1 MRMTDSMIGT
11 NTGKPLML
19 RRMERRDEPLLQAL
33 YESSFPPAERRP
45 WNDVVALHDGDGRF
59 EVHVLDVGGDVAGM
73 LTEWRFD
80 TLRYVEHFAVFPSMR
95 GGGVG
100 ARSIGML
107 LGADTRPVVLE
118 VELPEGGADDMTR
131 RRVRF
136 YERCGF
142 VSFPAFSYIQPP
154 YSPGLPSL
162 ELMLMASSEAVDLED
177 ATRLLHTHVYGVDC
191 R

>member
-1 MRMTDSMIGT
+1 MKMTDNMIGT
-11 NTGKPLML
+11 DMGRPLTL
-19 RRMERRDEPLLQAL
+19 RRMERRDEPHLQAL
-33 YESSFPPAERRP
+33 YENSFPPAERRP
-45 WNDVVALHDGDGRF
+45 WGDVVALHDGDGRF

-80 TLRYVEHFAVFPSMR
+80 TLRYVEHFAVLPSMR

-100 ARSIGML
+100 ARAISQL
-107 LGADTRPVVLE
+107 LDADMRPVVLE
-118 VELPEGGADDMTR
+118 VEIPEGDEDDMTR

-142 VSFPAFSYIQPP
+142 MPFPSFRYIQPP

-162 ELMLMASSEAVDLED
+162 ELMLMASSESVSLEE

>member
-1 MRMTDSMIGT
+1 MKMTDSMIGT
-11 NTGKPLML
+11 DMGRPLML
-19 RRMERRDEPLLQAL
+19 RRMERRDEPHLQAL
-33 YESSFPPAERRP
+33 YENSFPPAERRP
-45 WNDVVALHDGDGRF
+45 WGDVVALHDGDGRF

-80 TLRYVEHFAVFPSMR
+80 TLRYVEHFAVLPSMR

-100 ARSIGML
+100 ARAISQL
-107 LGADTRPVVLE
+107 LDADMRPVVLE
-118 VELPEGGADDMTR
+118 VEIPEGDEDDMTR

-142 VSFPAFSYIQPP
+142 MPFPSFRYIQPP

-162 ELMLMASSEAVDLED
+162 ELMLMASSESVSLEE

>member
-1 MRMTDSMIGT
+1 MKMTDGMIGT
-11 NTGKPLML
+11 DMGKPLTL
-19 RRMERRDEPLLQAL
+19 RRMEHRDEPHLQAL

-45 WNDVVALHDGDGRF
+45 WGDVVALHDGDGRF

-73 LTEWRFD
+73 LTEWHFD
-80 TLRYVEHFAVFPSMR
+80 TLRYVEHFAVLPSMR

-100 ARSIGML
+100 ARAISQVL
-107 LGADTRPVVLE
+107 DADMRPVVLE
-118 VELPEGGADDMTR
+118 VEIPEGDEDDMTR

-142 VSFPAFSYIQPP
+142 MPFPSFRYIQPP

-162 ELMLMASSEAVDLED
+162 ELMLMASSESVSLEE

>member
-1 MRMTDSMIGT
+1 MTDSMIGT
-11 NTGKPLML
+11 DMGRPLML
-19 RRMERRDEPLLQAL
+19 RRMERRDEPHLQAL
-33 YESSFPPAERRP
+33 YENSFPPAERRP
-45 WNDVVALHDGDGRF
+45 WGDVVALHDGDGRF

-80 TLRYVEHFAVFPSMR
+80 TLRYVEHFAVLPSMR

-100 ARSIGML
+100 ARAISQL
-107 LGADTRPVVLE
+107 LDADMRPVVLE
-118 VELPEGGADDMTR
+118 VEIPEGDEDDMTR

-142 VSFPAFSYIQPP
+142 MPFPSFRYIQPP

-162 ELMLMASSEAVDLED
+162 ELMLMASSESVSLEE